1 MNSSKEID
9 MTNAVINA
17 RNISKKYDDSYALH
31 GIDLQVMQGQIM
43 GLIGPNGAGKSTFLQ
58 SVLGLLKTEG
68 TLEVLGLDPRK
79 DRHKLLKEVCSITDV
94 AVLPKWMTVIQLLNY
109 MDGVHPGFSLDKCI
123 DILSR
128 TNIKLPSKIKV
139 LSRGMVVQLHL
150 SIVMAIDAKVLIL
163 DEPTLGL
170 DLVYRKDFYSQL
182 IEDYYEGNKTILI
195 STHQV
200 EEIEGVLS
208 DAVFMNQ
215 GRIVMQDSIESINRK
230 YLELRPDQNSIDK
243 ARSLNPMHSR
253 TELGREVMLF
263 EDVDKDKLMEMGDVR
278 PPVIADLFMAIMETT
293 KVGGQS

>member
-1 MNSSKEID
+1 MNTEV
-9 MTNAVINA
+9 VIKAN
-17 RNISKKYDDSYALH
+17 NISKKYDDSYALD
-31 GIDLQVMQGQIM
+31 GIDIEVSKGQIM

-68 TLEVLGLDPRK
+68 NLEVLGLDPRK

-94 AVLPKWMTVIQLLNY
+94 AVLPKWMTVAQLLRY
-109 MDGVHPGFSLDKCI
+109 MEGVHPSFDINKCI
-123 DILSR
+123 AILAR

-150 SIVMAIDAKVLIL
+150 SLVMAINAKVLIL

-215 GRIVMQDSIESINRK
+215 GRIVMKDSIESINK
-230 YLELRPDQNSIDK
+230 KFLELRPDQKYLDAAK
-243 ARSLNPMHSR
+243 SLKPLHQR
-253 TELGREVMLF
+253 TELGRSVLLF
-263 EDVDKDKLMEMGDVR
+263 ENVEKEKLETFGEVR
-278 PPVIADLFMAIMETT
+278 PPVIANLFMAIMETT
-293 KVGGQS
+293 KQGDLK

>member
-1 MNSSKEID
+1 MNTEV
-9 MTNAVINA
+9 VIKAN
-17 RNISKKYDDSYALH
+17 NISKRYDESYALDN
-31 GIDLQVMQGQIM
+31 IDIEVSKGQIM

-68 TLEVLGLDPRK
+68 SLEVLGLDPRK

-94 AVLPKWMTVIQLLNY
+94 AVLPKWMTVQQLLSY
-109 MDGVHPGFSLDKCI
+109 MDGVHPGFSIDKCKS
-123 DILSR
+123 ILSR
-128 TNIKLPSKIKV
+128 TNIKLHSKIKV

-150 SIVMAIDAKVLIL
+150 SLVMAIDAKILIL

-182 IEDYYEGNKTILI
+182 IEDYYEGDKTILI

-215 GRIVMQDSIESINRK
+215 GRIVMQDSIESINKK
-230 YLELRPDQNSIDK
+230 YLELRPDQNSIATAK
-243 ARSLNPMHSR
+243 SLNPMHHR
-253 TELGREVMLF
+253 TELGREVLLF
-263 EDVDKDKLMEMGDVR
+263 EDMDKDKLMELGEVR

-293 KVGGQS
+293 RGDDQL

>member
-1 MNSSKEID
+1 MNTEV
-9 MTNAVINA
+9 VIKAN
-17 RNISKKYDDSYALH
+17 NISKKYDDSYALD
-31 GIDLQVMQGQIM
+31 GIDIEVSKGQIM

-68 TLEVLGLDPRK
+68 NLEVLGLDPRK

-94 AVLPKWMTVIQLLNY
+94 AVLPKWMTVAQLLRY
-109 MDGVHPGFSLDKCI
+109 MEGVHPSFDIDKCI
-123 DILSR
+123 SILSR

-150 SIVMAIDAKVLIL
+150 SLVMAINAKVLIL

-215 GRIVMQDSIESINRK
+215 GRIVMKDSIESINKK
-230 YLELRPDQNSIDK
+230 YLELRPDQKYLDDAK
-243 ARSLNPMHSR
+243 SLKPLHQR
-253 TELGREVMLF
+253 TELGRSVLLF
-263 EDVDKDKLMEMGDVR
+263 ENVEKEKLEAFGEVR
-278 PPVIADLFMAIMETT
+278 PPVIANLFMAIMETT
-293 KVGGQS
+293 KQGDLK

>member
-1 MNSSKEID
+1 MNTEV
-9 MTNAVINA
+9 VIKAN
-17 RNISKKYDDSYALH
+17 NISKKYDESYALKS
-31 GIDLQVMQGQIM
+31 IDIEVSKGQIM

-68 TLEVLGLDPRK
+68 NLEVLGLDPRK

-94 AVLPKWMTVIQLLNY
+94 AVLPKWMTVQQLLSY
-109 MDGVHPGFSLDKCI
+109 MDGVHPGFDLDKCI
-123 DILSR
+123 SILSR
-128 TNIKLPSKIKV
+128 TNIKLHSKIKV

-150 SIVMAIDAKVLIL
+150 SLVMAIDAKILIL

-230 YLELRPDQNSIDK
+230 YLELRPNQNSIST
-243 ARSLNPMHSR
+243 AESLNPMHHR

-263 EDVDKDKLMEMGDVR
+263 ENMDKDKLMELGDVR

-293 KVGGQS
+293 KNGGGL

>member
-1 MNSSKEID
+1 MNTKV
-9 MTNAVINA
+9 VIKAN
-17 RNISKKYDDSYALH
+17 NISKKYDESYALEN
-31 GIDLQVMQGQIM
+31 IDIEISKGQIM

-94 AVLPKWMTVIQLLNY
+94 AVLPKWMTVQQLLNY
-109 MDGVHPGFSLDKCI
+109 MDGVHPGFNLDKCI
-123 DILSR
+123 SILSR
-128 TNIKLPSKIKV
+128 TNIKLHSKIKV

-150 SIVMAIDAKVLIL
+150 SLVMAIDAKILVL

-182 IEDYYEGNKTILI
+182 IEDYYEGDKTILI

-215 GRIVMQDSIESINRK
+215 GRIVMKDSIESINKK
-230 YLELRPDQNSIDK
+230 YLELRPDQNSLEA
-243 ARSLNPMHSR
+243 ARSLNPMHQR

-263 EDVDKDKLMEMGDVR
+263 EDIDKDKLAALGDVR

-293 KVGGQS
+293 KKGGQQ

>member
-1 MNSSKEID
+1 MNTEV
-9 MTNAVINA
+9 VIKAN
-17 RNISKKYDDSYALH
+17 NISKKYDESYALES
-31 GIDLQVMQGQIM
+31 IDIEVSKGQIM

-68 TLEVLGLDPRK
+68 NLEVLGLDPRK

-94 AVLPKWMTVIQLLNY
+94 AVLPKWMTVQQLLSY
-109 MDGVHPGFSLDKCI
+109 IDGVHPGFDLDKCI
-123 DILSR
+123 SILSR
-128 TNIKLPSKIKV
+128 TNIKLHSKIKV

-150 SIVMAIDAKVLIL
+150 SLVMAIDAKILIL

-215 GRIVMQDSIESINRK
+215 GRIVMQDSIESINKK
-230 YLELRPDQNSIDK
+230 YLELRPDQNSINAAK
-243 ARSLNPMHSR
+243 SLNPMHHR

-263 EDVDKDKLMEMGDVR
+263 EDMDKDKLMELGDVR

-293 KVGGQS
+293 KGGGQS

>member
-1 MNSSKEID
+1 MVHK
-9 MTNAVINA
+9 
-17 RNISKKYDDSYALH
+17 RKRPYALES
-31 GIDLQVMQGQIM
+31 IDIEVSKGQIM

-68 TLEVLGLDPRK
+68 NLEVLGLDPRK

-94 AVLPKWMTVIQLLNY
+94 AVLPKWMTVQQLLSY
-109 MDGVHPGFSLDKCI
+109 MDGVHPGFDLDKCI
-123 DILSR
+123 SILSR
-128 TNIKLPSKIKV
+128 TNIKLHSKIKV

-150 SIVMAIDAKVLIL
+150 SLVMAIDAKILIL

-215 GRIVMQDSIESINRK
+215 GRIVMQDSIESINKK
-230 YLELRPDQNSIDK
+230 YLELRPDQNSINAAK
-243 ARSLNPMHSR
+243 SLNPMHHR
-253 TELGREVMLF
+253 NELGREVMLF
-263 EDVDKDKLMEMGDVR
+263 EDMDKDKLMELGDVR

-293 KVGGQS
+293 KGGGQS